1 MYSTEISPYMF
12 TSIYLINLSN
22 FHSFRIK
29 VLEKNV
35 FPRSNV
41 NKLPK
46 YFGLGQNTPY
56 VHPSFVQV
64 YRSNWSNSLYMEVEY
79 GPYYIPDRQDYSYN
93 LKLSNYRVPSLFR
106 YIQYEE
112 TCGTNKAPTKK
123 VKKTCPPFICLSNEN
138 VHSVVESVIFM
149 FVN

>member
-29 VLEKNV
+29 VLGKNV

-64 YRSNWSNSLYMEVEY
+64 YRSNWSNSLYNGGWIRTLLY
-79 GPYYIPDRQDYSYN
+79 SGPARLFLQPETFQ
-93 LKLSNYRVPSLFR
+93 LSGPQPFPVYPIWRDLWNQQSTYQES
-106 YIQYEE
+106 
-112 TCGTNKAPTKK
+112 KK
-123 VKKTCPPFICLSNEN
+123 DVSAIY
-138 VHSVVESVIFM
+138 M
-149 FVN
+149 FK